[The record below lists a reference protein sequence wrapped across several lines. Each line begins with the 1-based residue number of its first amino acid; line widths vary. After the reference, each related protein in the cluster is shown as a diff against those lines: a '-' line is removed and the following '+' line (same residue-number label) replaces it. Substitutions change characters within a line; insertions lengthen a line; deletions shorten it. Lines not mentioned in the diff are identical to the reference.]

1 MIHFIKSAESYVHYR
16 SQIKFIINLTF
27 NIYFYISRFAIY
39 NNVRM
44 DRMNDRVADLF
55 ILYDHMDV
63 HC

>member
-27 NIYFYISRFAIY
+27 NIYFLYF
-39 NNVRM
+39 
-44 DRMNDRVADLF
+44 DRVADL
-55 ILYDHMDV
+55 LYDHMDV